1 MTTVL
6 DRTVA
11 RLTMIA
17 PIAISMGVPVAPL
30 GLLVAVETFPDIF
43 RTLGNVVG
51 DVAATKYAA
60 DGVEDDVPLAGET
73 P

>member
-1 MTTVL
+1 MLRSTTPWTL
-6 DRTVA
+6 PA
-11 RLTMIA
+11 SIA
-17 PIAISMGVPVAPL
+17 VSMGVPVAPL

-43 RTLGNVVG
+43 RTRGNVIG

-60 DGVEDDVPLAGET
+60 DGMDDEPAGET